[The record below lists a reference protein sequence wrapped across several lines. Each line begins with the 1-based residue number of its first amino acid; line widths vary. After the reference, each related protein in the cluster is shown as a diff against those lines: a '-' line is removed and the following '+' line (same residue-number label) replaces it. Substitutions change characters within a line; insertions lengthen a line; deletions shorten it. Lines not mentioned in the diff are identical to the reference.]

1 MTSTA
6 TGPGDRDQGPGSGA
20 WFDRW
25 ATQYDAERRLL
36 ISPFDAYYA
45 AAAEAAALL
54 PGGARR
60 TTGSGG
66 GPIRVLDLGAGT
78 GLLTAALAE
87 ALPGAHLT
95 LLDEAEGMLAQARDR
110 LARRTEGELE
120 LIVGDLLADMPPGP
134 FDVIASG
141 LAIHHLDPRDQAR
154 TYAAAQERL
163 APGGV
168 FVNAEQLHARARRGW
183 RITTSNANWSTRAP
197 AASRRR
203 PRSRRG
209 SAGRSISTSI
219 WRRSCAG
226 CMRPATRRSTASSSP
241 GGSRSSLVGDE
252 ASGSARRCR
261 RCLRMESD
269 AFLAR
274 APQPVSPY

>member
-45 AAAEAAALL
+45 AAAEVRRSCPVRRAGAARTR
-54 PGGARR
+54 GAD
-60 TTGSGG
+60 G

-110 LARRTEGELE
+110 FAGAHRRPARADRRRPARRHAGGAVRRDRLRP
-120 LIVGDLLADMPPGP
+120 GDPPPGSRR
-134 FDVIASG
+134 AG
-141 LAIHHLDPRDQAR
+141 AHLRGATRAAR
-154 TYAAAQERL
+154 RS
-163 APGGV
+163 GV
-168 FVNAEQLHARARRGW
+168 FVNAEQLHAPAQRVLEDHYIERELVHARAGGFTPEAEEQAWIRWSIDQHVDLETQLRWLHEAGYAVVDCAFKSWRFAVVAGW
-183 RITTSNANWSTRAP
+183 R
-197 AASRRR
+197 
-203 PRSRRG
+203 
-209 SAGRSISTSI
+209 
-219 WRRSCAG
+219 
-226 CMRPATRRSTASSSP
+226 
-241 GGSRSSLVGDE
+241 
-252 ASGSARRCR
+252 
-261 RCLRMESD
+261 
-269 AFLAR
+269 
-274 APQPVSPY
+274 

>member
-45 AAAEAAALL
+45 AAAEVAALL
-54 PGGARR
+54 PGTPGGRR
-60 TTGSGG
+60 TSGADG

-110 LARRTEGELE
+110 FAGRTDGQLE
-120 LIVGDLLADMPPGP
+120 LVVGDLLADMPAGP

-141 LAIHHLDPRDQAR
+141 LAIHHLDPAGQAR
-154 TYAAAQERL
+154 TYAAARERL
-163 APGGV
+163 AEGGV
-168 FVNAEQLHARARRGW
+168 FVNAEQLHAPAQRWLEDHYIERELVHARAGGFTPEAEEQAWIRWSIDQHVDLETQLRWLHEAGYAVVDCAFKSWRFAVVAGW
-183 RITTSNANWSTRAP
+183 R
-197 AASRRR
+197 
-203 PRSRRG
+203 
-209 SAGRSISTSI
+209 
-219 WRRSCAG
+219 
-226 CMRPATRRSTASSSP
+226 
-241 GGSRSSLVGDE
+241 
-252 ASGSARRCR
+252 
-261 RCLRMESD
+261 
-269 AFLAR
+269 
-274 APQPVSPY
+274 